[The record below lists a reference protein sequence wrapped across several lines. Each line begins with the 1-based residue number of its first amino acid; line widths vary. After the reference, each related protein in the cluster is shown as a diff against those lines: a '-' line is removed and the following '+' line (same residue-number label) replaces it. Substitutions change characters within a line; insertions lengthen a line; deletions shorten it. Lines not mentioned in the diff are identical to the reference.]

1 MAFFTPVFHFGGQ
14 CADAMAFYAEALG
27 GKINRRMTYAEAD
40 PADCAVQPG
49 TERLIYHGEMELFG
63 QRFMMSDDLD
73 VPYQPSSAMFLN
85 VTFDT
90 KEEVRAAFDALSA
103 GAKAIDP
110 VCAACDGVQLLPQ
123 LAGGPVR
130 CAVDADDRADRAIGT
145 KKSRASGENC
155 GCTAFF
161 DADYSMVKK

>member
-1 MAFFTPVFHFGGQ
+1 MAVFTPVFHFGGQ

-49 TERLIYHGEMELFG
+49 AERLIYHGEMELFG

-103 GAKAIDP
+103 GAKAILYAPRVTAYSSCHSSLVDRF
-110 VCAACDGVQLLPQ
+110 GVRWTLMTEQTE
-123 LAGGPVR
+123 R
-130 CAVDADDRADRAIGT
+130 
-145 KKSRASGENC
+145 
-155 GCTAFF
+155 
-161 DADYSMVKK
+161 